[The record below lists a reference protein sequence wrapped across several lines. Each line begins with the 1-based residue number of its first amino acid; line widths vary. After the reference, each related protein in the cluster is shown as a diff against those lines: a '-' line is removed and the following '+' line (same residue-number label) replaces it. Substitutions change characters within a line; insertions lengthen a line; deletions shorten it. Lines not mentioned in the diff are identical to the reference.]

1 MGVVSEKNRRIVEL
15 IKQSDL
21 TNYKALQDLLDM
33 AKNILAEDEDLEY
46 CLKITKFIKESC
58 PGLSVIRSEVRYN
71 ELYWKTL
78 LFEAPYLLDSFI
90 LYMEKNR
97 PAKERFYLP
106 RRSVLK
112 QVVDAIQDLADD
124 MLDELFINMPSRVGK
139 TTIVRFANV
148 WWASRNSESSNLYS
162 AYSDTITTAFY
173 TGCLELI
180 TDPTYCYEEIFSQ
193 NKVIRTDS
201 KLETIDLNRRK
212 TYPTITCRSLYG
224 TLNGACD
231 CNGLLIYDDLLSGI
245 EEALSPDRLNT
256 VWGKFDNNLIKR
268 AKENAKIIGMGTR
281 WSVYDP
287 QGRRMD
293 LLINSP
299 EFASRR
305 YRVISIPA
313 LNENDES
320 NFDFPYGVGYST
332 QHYHQVRASFE
343 RNDDMAS
350 WYAQCQQD
358 PIEREGTLFQSGSMN
373 YFEPKDLPDRQPDRI
388 FMAVDVA
395 YGGGDFVAAPICY
408 QFESDYYIA
417 DVIFDDRDKYITR
430 PMIRDAILRYGVQAV
445 QFEATKANSDYK
457 EWIED
462 ELKDRG
468 YRCNM
473 TTKPAPG
480 KTGKEIRIRDRAP
493 EIREM
498 FFLADGFRNKIY
510 QKFIQNIFSFKLS
523 GKNKHDDAPD
533 SMAQLC
539 DMKNYIPARVNIL
552 DRRKYGL

>member
-1 MGVVSEKNRRIVEL
+1 M
-15 IKQSDL
+15 
-21 TNYKALQDLLDM
+21 
-33 AKNILAEDEDLEY
+33 
-46 CLKITKFIKESC
+46 
-58 PGLSVIRSEVRYN
+58 
-71 ELYWKTL
+71 
-78 LFEAPYLLDSFI
+78 
-90 LYMEKNR
+90 
-97 PAKERFYLP
+97 
-106 RRSVLK
+106 
-112 QVVDAIQDLADD
+112 
-124 MLDELFINMPSRVGK
+124 
-139 TTIVRFANV
+139 
-148 WWASRNSESSNLYS
+148 
-162 AYSDTITTAFY
+162 
-173 TGCLELI
+173 ELI
-180 TDPTYCYEEIFSQ
+180 TDPTYCYEEIFPQ

-313 LNENDES
+313 LNEDDES

-388 FMAVDVA
+388 FMAVDSLTISRMPLMCLLLHPV
-395 YGGGDFVAAPICY
+395 
-408 QFESDYYIA
+408 
-417 DVIFDDRDKYITR
+417 
-430 PMIRDAILRYGVQAV
+430 
-445 QFEATKANSDYK
+445 
-457 EWIED
+457 
-462 ELKDRG
+462 
-468 YRCNM
+468 
-473 TTKPAPG
+473 
-480 KTGKEIRIRDRAP
+480 
-493 EIREM
+493 
-498 FFLADGFRNKIY
+498 
-510 QKFIQNIFSFKLS
+510 
-523 GKNKHDDAPD
+523 
-533 SMAQLC
+533 
-539 DMKNYIPARVNIL
+539 
-552 DRRKYGL
+552 

>member
-21 TNYKALQDLLDM
+21 TSYKALQDLLDM

-71 ELYWKTL
+71 ELYWKAL

-97 PAKERFYLP
+97 PARERFYLP

-124 MLDELFINMPSRVGK
+124 LLDELFINMPSRVGK
-139 TTIVRFANV
+139 STIIRFANV
-148 WWASRNSESSNLYS
+148 WWASRNTEGSNLYS

-180 TDPTYCYEEIFSQ
+180 TDPTYCYEEIFPQ

-313 LNENDES
+313 LNEDDES

-395 YGGGDFVAAPICY
+395 YGGGDFVAAPVCY
-408 QFESDYYIA
+408 QFESDYYIV

-445 QFEATKANSDYK
+445 QFEAGGHFPHY
-457 EWIED
+457 
-462 ELKDRG
+462 
-468 YRCNM
+468 
-473 TTKPAPG
+473 
-480 KTGKEIRIRDRAP
+480 
-493 EIREM
+493 
-498 FFLADGFRNKIY
+498 
-510 QKFIQNIFSFKLS
+510 FK
-523 GKNKHDDAPD
+523 
-533 SMAQLC
+533 
-539 DMKNYIPARVNIL
+539 Y
-552 DRRKYGL
+552 